1 MFSLTNDIIK
11 INMSR
16 YGSRHTRPT
25 RQERH
30 INDDYYNIIEM
41 MMLLLLCGDIKSFDI
56 TWNAITHFYYN
67 IKKRKNN
74 INTRETTWDLTIII
88 LCFLLERE
96 KEKQNPSLKDIMM
109 KFYRNSY
116 WFGAYPAKVSFTSWN
131 DIPPPPLS
139 RLLLLLSN

>member
-67 IKKRKNN
+67 IKKKKKQHKYKRDDMRLNN
-74 INTRETTWDLTIII
+74 NNLMF
-88 LCFLLERE
+88 FLSERE
-96 KEKQNPSLKDIMM
+96 RDTKP
-109 KFYRNSY
+109 KFKRY
-116 WFGAYPAKVSFTSWN
+116 N
-131 DIPPPPLS
+131 DEI
-139 RLLLLLSN
+139 